1 MMLRTSLGAS
11 RSTDLDLDLDIH
23 AIARW
28 AVSVYGAEAVPI
40 IRRRAAEN
48 LMADEPEA
56 AETWKQVADVADH
69 YLCGRHLH

>member
-1 MMLRTSLGAS
+1 MEADANIL
-11 RSTDLDLDLDIH
+11 

-28 AVSVYGAEAVPI
+28 AICTFGAEAVPI

-56 AETWKQVADVADH
+56 AECWKRVAAAADRF
-69 YLCGRHLH
+69 LAGRVMH